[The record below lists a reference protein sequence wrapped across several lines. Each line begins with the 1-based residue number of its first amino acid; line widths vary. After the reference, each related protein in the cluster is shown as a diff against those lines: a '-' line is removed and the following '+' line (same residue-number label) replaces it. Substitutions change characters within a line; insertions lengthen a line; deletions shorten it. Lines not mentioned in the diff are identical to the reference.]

1 MAVALPLPSVVRLS
15 LGALSLCAAEM
26 FQNGPGI
33 SSWPWGHL
41 ADTKEPL
48 SLIFVHTRPL
58 LLFFSTFSTYHVH
71 FHALRL
77 FHILMYLLLSYTQSY
92 NLFHT
97 QTSLCKRLGGCRQ
110 LGLCFE
116 TLCRRVF
123 PNWHRVIKSSH
134 TLGGGHQEPENSI
147 RKCSV
152 EELL

>member
-1 MAVALPLPSVVRLS
+1 MAVAPPLPSVVRLS
-15 LGALSLCAAEM
+15 LGALFLCAAEM
-26 FQNGPGI
+26 FQNGPEI

-41 ADTKEPL
+41 ADTKESL

-58 LLFFSTFSTYHVH
+58 LLSFSTFSTYHVH
-71 FHALRL
+71 FHVLRP
-77 FHILMYLLLSYTQSY
+77 FHTLMYLLLSFIQSY

-123 PNWHRVIKSSH
+123 PNWHRLLRAPTLWEGVIKN
-134 TLGGGHQEPENSI
+134 QKIRI